1 VISSSDLSSRDAQ
14 GLFGTVITG
23 EDGSVGCGEF
33 GAVTN
38 TGVGGAT
45 VGCGVC
51 SGGVGCGVS
60 WSCLFFLFFLLYLLF
75 FLLFLPLLFFL
86 AGQELGEVAL
96 VDEVVL
102 VAKVVLVGNELDEL
116 EESVLELEVDV
127 D

>member
-1 VISSSDLSSRDAQ
+1 M
-14 GLFGTVITG
+14 
-23 EDGSVGCGEF
+23 
-33 GAVTN
+33 
-38 TGVGGAT
+38 GVGGAT